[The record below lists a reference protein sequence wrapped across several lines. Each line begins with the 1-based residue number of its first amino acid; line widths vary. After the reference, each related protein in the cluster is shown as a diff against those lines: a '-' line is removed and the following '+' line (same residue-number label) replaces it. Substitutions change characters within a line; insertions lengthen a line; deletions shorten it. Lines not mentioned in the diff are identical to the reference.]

1 MDPFEQYLLQRII
14 RIQELK
20 DNSDYHKV
28 MREPQMLQLIQDVLE
43 LVLENYYEI
52 NN

>member
-14 RIQELK
+14 NVQEMK
-20 DNSDYHKV
+20 NASDFRKV
-28 MREPQMLQLIQDVLE
+28 IREPQMLQLLQDVLE
-43 LVLENYYEI
+43 LVLENYYDL

>member
-1 MDPFEQYLLQRII
+1 MDEFEQYLLRRII
-14 RIQELK
+14 KVQELK

-28 MREPQMLQLIQDVLE
+28 MREPQMLQLLQDVLE
-43 LVLENYYEI
+43 LVLENYYNI

>member
-1 MDPFEQYLLQRII
+1 MDQFEQYLLQRII

-28 MREPQMLQLIQDVLE
+28 MREPQMLQLMMDVLE
-43 LVLENYYEI
+43 LVLENYYKYK
-52 NN
+52 

>member
-1 MDPFEQYLLQRII
+1 MDEFEQYLLKRII
-14 RIQELK
+14 KVQELK

-28 MREPQMLQLIQDVLE
+28 MREPQMLQLLQDVLE
-43 LVLENYYEI
+43 LVLENYYNI

>member
-14 RIQELK
+14 NVQEMK
-20 DNSDYHKV
+20 NASDSHKV
-28 MREPQMLQLIQDVLE
+28 IREPQMLQLLQDVLE
-43 LVLENYYEI
+43 LVLENYYDL